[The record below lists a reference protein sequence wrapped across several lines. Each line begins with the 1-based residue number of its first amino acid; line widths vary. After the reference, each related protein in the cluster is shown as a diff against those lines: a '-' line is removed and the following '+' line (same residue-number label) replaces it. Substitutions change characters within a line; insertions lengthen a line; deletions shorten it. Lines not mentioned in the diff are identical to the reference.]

1 MIPKE
6 MINSYKESVM
16 KFGRFVEDMFDRSVY
31 ALVDRNADMAKE
43 VIEDDKLADKMR
55 DELNEKTIIMIGE
68 YAPVGKQ
75 LVESVN
81 GFILENALEMIGD
94 KSVQIAVETLKL
106 LKEPSLKPLVDLPKM
121 ASTAEKM
128 MRISLDVYKDESNAY
143 AIEELLKM
151 EEYVDELN
159 ISIEDELKLYMMESP
174 KNVSRALSL
183 MFISKHIEDIADL
196 CLKVIPKRPL

>member
-1 MIPKE
+1 MIPKDL
-6 MINSYKESVM
+6 IKSYRESVM

-31 ALVDRNADMAKE
+31 ALVDRNAGMARE

-55 DELNEKTIIMIGE
+55 DELNEKTIFMIGE

-106 LKEPSLKPLVDLPKM
+106 LKEPALKPLIDLPKM

-128 MRISLDVYKDESNAY
+128 IRMSLEIYKDENNSSVV
-143 AIEELLKM
+143 EELLKM
-151 EEYVDELN
+151 EEYVDELD
-159 ISIEDELKLYMMESP
+159 ISIEDELRLYMMESP
-174 KNVSRALSL
+174 KNVNRALSL
-183 MFISKHIEDIADL
+183 IFISKHIEDIADL
-196 CLKVIPKRPL
+196 CLKVIPKPA

>member
-6 MINSYKESVM
+6 LIKSYRESVM

-31 ALVDRNADMAKE
+31 ALVDRNAGMARE

-55 DELNEKTIIMIGE
+55 DELNEKTIFMIGE

-106 LKEPSLKPLVDLPKM
+106 LKEPALKPLIDLPKM

-128 MRISLDVYKDESNAY
+128 IRMSLEIYKDENNSSVV
-143 AIEELLKM
+143 EELLKM
-151 EEYVDELN
+151 EEYVDELD
-159 ISIEDELKLYMMESP
+159 ISIEDELRLYMMESP
-174 KNVSRALSL
+174 KNVNRALSL
-183 MFISKHIEDIADL
+183 IFISKHIEDIADL
-196 CLKVIPKRPL
+196 CLKVIPKPA

>member
-1 MIPKE
+1 VIPKDL
-6 MINSYKESVM
+6 IKSYRESVM

-31 ALVDRNADMAKE
+31 ALVDRNAGMARE

-55 DELNEKTIIMIGE
+55 DELNEKTIFMIGE

-106 LKEPSLKPLVDLPKM
+106 LKEPALKPLIDLPKM

-128 MRISLDVYKDESNAY
+128 IRMSLEIYKDENNSSVV
-143 AIEELLKM
+143 EELLKM
-151 EEYVDELN
+151 EEYVDELD
-159 ISIEDELKLYMMESP
+159 ISIEDELRLYMMESP
-174 KNVSRALSL
+174 KNVNRALSL
-183 MFISKHIEDIADL
+183 IFISKHIEDIADL
-196 CLKVIPKRPL
+196 CLKVIPKPA

>member
-43 VIEDDKLADKMR
+43 VVEDDKLADKMR
-55 DELNEKTIIMIGE
+55 DELNERTIVMIGE

>member
-1 MIPKE
+1 VIPKE
-6 MINSYKESVM
+6 LIKSYRESVM

-31 ALVDRNADMAKE
+31 ALVDRNAGMARE

-55 DELNEKTIIMIGE
+55 DELNEKTIFMIGE

-106 LKEPSLKPLVDLPKM
+106 LKEPALKPLIDLPKM

-128 MRISLDVYKDESNAY
+128 IRMSLEIYKDENNSSVV
-143 AIEELLKM
+143 EELLKM
-151 EEYVDELN
+151 EEYVDELD
-159 ISIEDELKLYMMESP
+159 ISIEDELRLYMMESP
-174 KNVSRALSL
+174 KNVNRALSL
-183 MFISKHIEDIADL
+183 IFISKHIEDIADL
-196 CLKVIPKRPL
+196 CLKVIPKPA